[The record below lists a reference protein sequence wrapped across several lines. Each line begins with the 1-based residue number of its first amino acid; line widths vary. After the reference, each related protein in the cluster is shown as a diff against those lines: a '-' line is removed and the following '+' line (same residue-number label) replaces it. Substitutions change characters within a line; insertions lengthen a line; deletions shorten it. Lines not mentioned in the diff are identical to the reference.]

1 MVQRKS
7 ITMKAIRVFTIYH
20 NNSDDKES
28 IYYNKQIKLSL
39 YRMADNSFEWCEDL
53 KKITT
58 GVSGTTVSDAC
69 KAAHVVW
76 GSKVWV

>member
-1 MVQRKS
+1 VQRKS

-53 KKITT
+53 KKITQE
-58 GVSGTTVSDAC
+58 
-69 KAAHVVW
+69 
-76 GSKVWV
+76 

>member
-1 MVQRKS
+1 MQRKS

-53 KKITT
+53 KKITQE
-58 GVSGTTVSDAC
+58 
-69 KAAHVVW
+69 
-76 GSKVWV
+76 